1 MSLLFTLATTVAFV
15 GRMRRAPLCAALAGA
30 YTALVAPM
38 LYADHQLDLDE
49 VQVTGTVDSRILEY
63 PATVESVSKQQ
74 IDDSINATTAAQTM
88 KFLPSLQIRERFI
101 GDRNGIIAGRTVGTL
116 SSAQTMLYADGVLL
130 SNLLGNSFAFPPRWG
145 MISPD
150 EIAQISMMYGPFSA
164 LYAGNSFGGVVSV
177 KTRMPQ
183 RLEAHSNVQLF
194 QQRFDLYGTQ
204 SSLEGQHLSASL
216 GNRWNDLSVLLSA
229 DYLKSEGQPMD
240 FVVRD
245 VSQGSQSAGGLAV
258 TGAFSDQNDRNQPRR
273 VFGAVSMERPEQT
286 NLKLKAVYD
295 LTDRVTLGYT
305 LGVWQLNNRT
315 DVQSY
320 LRDANG
326 NAVYNNRV
334 NLNGL
339 RYDLT
344 GFSPARAEATHL
356 MQALTLK
363 SNSKGPLDW
372 QLTLSDYDYQQD
384 RNSQSNIASAATAS
398 VTAGDPYQNR
408 IGRVTDLDG
417 TGWQT
422 WDARVTWRPSQTF
435 WGKHV
440 LDLGYHLDSYTL
452 NSRTFNTADWQVG
465 ERGSLNNSSRGNT
478 RTQALFVQDKWQWH
492 PHWSATL
499 GARAERWQA
508 QDGRNQAVNQGV
520 FSTADYA
527 DSRQTRVSPKLSI
540 SYEPLPEWGFRASF
554 GQAYRFPTVSELY
567 QQVLQS
573 NQLVQNNPNLKPESV
588 LATELT
594 AERRFA
600 QGLFRVSLFNED
612 KYDALIGQTL
622 PVGRAV
628 PFGSGICTA
637 ANGCSFIQNLDH
649 VRTRGIELATEWQDV
664 WLHGL
669 DILGSA
675 TFTDAEIVR
684 NRADPS
690 IEGNQATRIP
700 RQMLKL
706 VATYHQGQAVTY
718 SLSARYSGRQYN
730 LLDNSDVN
738 DDTYIAAS
746 RFLFIDAKVN
756 LHMSKRW
763 TASVGIDNLNNDQAY
778 VRHPYPQRTGYLQL
792 KFDY

>member
-1 MSLLFTLATTVAFV
+1 MFQKFVLAAPAGSVLSPQRLQCLAAFLALCVAQV
-15 GRMRRAPLCAALAGA
+15 SSSAH
-30 YTALVAPM
+30 
-38 LYADHQLDLDE
+38 ADHQLDLDE
-49 VQVTGTVDSRILEY
+49 VQVTGTVDSRIIEY
-63 PATVESVSKQQ
+63 PATVESFNKQQ
-74 IDDSINATTAAQTM
+74 IQDSVNATTAAQAM

-116 SSAQTMLYADGVLL
+116 SSAQTMLYADGILL

-150 EIAQISMMYGPFSA
+150 EIEQISMMYGPFSA

-177 KTRMPQ
+177 KTRMPT

-194 QQRFDLYGTQ
+194 QQRFDLYGTK
-204 SSLEGQHLSASL
+204 STLDGQHLSASL
-216 GNRWNDLSVLLSA
+216 GNQWNDVSVLLSA

-245 VSQGSQSAGGLAV
+245 VSQGSASSGGVAV
-258 TGAFSDQNDRNQPRR
+258 RGAFSDKNDRNLPRT

-286 NLKLKAVYD
+286 NVKFKAVYD
-295 LTDRVTLGYT
+295 LSETLKLGYT
-305 LGVWQLNNRT
+305 VGLWHLNNRT
-315 DVQSY
+315 DVESY
-320 LRDANG
+320 LTDGNG

-344 GFSPARAEATHL
+344 GFSPAQAEAIHI
-356 MQALTLK
+356 MQALDVK
-363 SNSKGPLDW
+363 SDRKGWFDW
-372 QLTLSDYDYQQD
+372 QLTLSDYHYQQD
-384 RNSQSNIASAATAS
+384 RISQSNIATAATTTVS
-398 VTAGDPYQNR
+398 AGNPYLNR
-408 IGRVTDLDG
+408 IGRVTDLAG

-422 WDARVTWRPSQTF
+422 VDARLTFRPSPTR

-440 LDLGYHLDSYTL
+440 IDLGYHLDSYDL
-452 NSRTFNTADWQVG
+452 NSRTFNTTDWQVG
-465 ERGSLNNSSRGNT
+465 DRGSLNNSSRGNT

-492 PHWSATL
+492 PDWSATL
-499 GARAERWQA
+499 GARVERWQA
-508 QDGRNQAVNQGV
+508 SDGRNQAVNQGV

-527 DSRQTRVSPKLSI
+527 ATAETRLSPKLSI
-540 SYEPLPEWGFRASF
+540 SYEPVPEWGARASF
-554 GQAYRFPTVSELY
+554 GQAFRFPTVSELY

-573 NQLVQNNPNLKPESV
+573 NQLVQNNPNLKPEEV

-594 AERRFA
+594 VERRFA
-600 QGLFRVSLFNED
+600 QGLIRASLFNEE
-612 KYDALIGQTL
+612 KYDALIAQTL

-628 PFGSGICTA
+628 PFGSGTCTA
-637 ANGCSFIQNLDH
+637 SNGCSFIQNLDH

-664 WLHGL
+664 WIHGL

-690 IEGNQATRIP
+690 IEGNKATRIP
-700 RQMLKL
+700 REMFKL

-730 LLDNSDVN
+730 LLDNSDIN

-746 RFLFIDAKVN
+746 KFLFIDAKVN

-763 TASVGIDNLNNDQAY
+763 TASVGVDNLNNDQAY